1 MTCRNANLMM
11 KNANEIMLMKGDDG
25 IQGRARFKSQGGA
38 AGQSILFSKKDAIVK
53 GVFVLQELL

>member
-25 IQGRARFKSQGGA
+25 IQGRAFKSQGGA